1 MFFVTPTEGHKM
13 TKSRLALI
21 VSCFVFTSVFIS
33 GAVIA
38 KQSNKRPG
46 PEFVPGQYVVELK
59 APLANFETTAVE
71 HALGGA
77 IVSRVRDNMIVVQ
90 RDPLEEKSKALNMLR
105 ANSLITVADPN
116 WIFRASKTPNDSEYQ
131 KLWGLSNTGA
141 VDASGARGLKGI
153 DIGAE
158 AAWDKTTGSKDVIVA
173 IIDTGIDFKIP
184 DLAPNAWTNQKEANG
199 LAGVDDDANGYID
212 DIHGYNFVDDKGDS
226 TDDNGHGSH
235 CAGTIGARGDD
246 GAGVVGVNWNVSMM
260 AVKFLDAQGSGTLAN
275 AIKAIDYAR
284 KNGAQVLSN
293 SWGGGAFTQTLFDA
307 ITLTQKAGEL
317 FVAAA
322 GNDGADSDRTPAY
335 PASYKIDNIISVAA
349 IDKRGELASF
359 SNYGA
364 TTVHLAAPGVQI
376 YSTAPAPKN
385 FQYLSGTSMATPHVA
400 GAAALLLADNPHLS
414 YLEVKQRL
422 MSGARPLHS
431 LKGKTISGGL
441 LDVSYALS
449 GATPP
454 NDPNDPAMWVNK
466 APQTV
471 SSPHPYGDKLNQ
483 SYTVTVPG
491 TSRLA
496 LHFSKFETEEFYDKV
511 EFFNKA
517 GISIGTMS
525 GTHTGEFSPII
536 DGDTIV
542 MKATSDDS
550 VNGYGFDVD
559 SAVFEKSVAP

>member
-1 MFFVTPTEGHKM
+1 MA
-13 TKSRLALI
+13 KSRLALI
-21 VSCFVFTSVFIS
+21 VSGFIVTSVFIS

-38 KQSNKRPG
+38 KQSNKKHE

-59 APLANFETTAVE
+59 SPLASFEASAVE
-71 HALGGA
+71 HALGGS
-77 IVSRVRDNMIVVQ
+77 IISRVRDNMIVVQ
-90 RDPLEEKSKALNMLR
+90 RDPLEDKSKALKSLR
-105 ANSLITVADPN
+105 ANSIITIADPN
-116 WIFRASKTPNDSEYQ
+116 WILRASKTPNDSEYQ
-131 KLWGLSNTGA
+131 KLWGLSNSGA
-141 VDASGARGLKGI
+141 LDASGSRGLKGI

-158 AAWDKTTGSKDVIVA
+158 AAWEKTTGSKDVIVA
-173 IIDTGIDFKIP
+173 IIDTGVDFKIP

-199 LAGVDDDANGYID
+199 QAGVDDDGNGYID
-212 DIHGYNFVDDKGDS
+212 DIHGYNFADDKGDS

-235 CAGTIGARGDD
+235 CAGTIGARGND
-246 GAGVVGVNWNVSMM
+246 GAGVAGVNWSVSMM

-293 SWGGGAFTQTLFDA
+293 SWGGGTFTQTLFDSIA
-307 ITLTQKAGEL
+307 LTQKAGEL
-317 FVAAA
+317 FIAAA
-322 GNDGADSDRTPAY
+322 GNDGTDSDKEPAY

-349 IDKRGELASF
+349 LDKRGELADF

-376 YSTAPAPKN
+376 YSTAPAPTN
-385 FQYLSGTSMATPHVA
+385 FQFMSGTSMATPHVA
-400 GAAALLLADNPHLS
+400 GAAALLLADNPHLT
-414 YLEVKQRL
+414 YLDVKQRL
-422 MSGARPLHS
+422 MAGARPLHT

-441 LDVSYALS
+441 LDISYALS

-454 NDPNDPAMWVNK
+454 SDPNDPAMWADK
-466 APQTV
+466 AAQTI

-483 SYTVTVPG
+483 TYTVIVPG
-491 TSRLA
+491 A
-496 LHFSKFETEEFYDKV
+496 LRVSVHFSKFETEANYDKV
-511 EFFNKA
+511 EFYNKT
-517 GISIGTMS
+517 GELIGAMS
-525 GTHTGEFSPII
+525 GTHTGEFSPIA